1 VIGPASPHTGCVPT
15 RVSTRTPVEEYLAA
29 LSRSLGGPRRRK
41 ADLLAEARDHLTDAT
56 EALEADGLEREAAER
71 DAVADF
77 GDLADVVPG
86 YRAELAVSQS
96 RRTAIWLFVALI
108 IQPIVWQDGIWSW
121 NRDVEPSS
129 SLNTILNTL
138 VEIVG
143 MTAATGAVL
152 VVIATSVGMRYPVV
166 REHVSR
172 ATAHL
177 GLVSS
182 VVISAIGVAMA
193 ATSERPGE
201 MLAGYGV
208 VTGFVVLP
216 LLFVG
221 LQAVRGLRLAR
232 A

>member
-1 VIGPASPHTGCVPT
+1 MPT
-15 RVSTRTPVEEYLAA
+15 RVSTRTPVDEYLAA
-29 LSRSLGGPRRRK
+29 MSRSLGGPRRPK
-41 ADLLAEARDHLTDAT
+41 ADLLAEARDHLTDAI
-56 EALEADGLEREAAER
+56 EAFEADGLDREAAER
-71 DAVADF
+71 AAIADF

-86 YRAELAVSQS
+86 YRTELAISQS
-96 RRTAIWLFVALI
+96 RRTAVLLFMVLM

-121 NRDVEPSS
+121 NRDVDPSN

-143 MTAATGAVL
+143 MTAAAGAVL
-152 VVIATSVGMRYPVV
+152 VLIATSTGMRYPAV
-166 REHVSR
+166 RERVGR

-177 GLVSS
+177 GLASA
-182 VVISAIGVAMA
+182 VVISVIGVAMA

-208 VTGFVVLP
+208 VTAFVVLP
-216 LLFVG
+216 LLLVG
-221 LQAVRGLRLAR
+221 LQSVRGLRLAR